1 MQYIIRALRAG
12 DRQVHT
18 EGDGEHV
25 AIGSA
30 EAMPDS
36 APCAAPPRVCVIVTC
51 FNYGRYIREALQS
64 IREQTYPDWQCVIV
78 DDASDD
84 DSRDVVE
91 QWLDQAADPRFHF
104 IKNDTNQGQIASIIE
119 GLSESESEFV
129 ALLDADDF
137 WFPDFLRR
145 HVEVHLNRWYAVA
158 FTCSDEIQVDAA
170 GRALS
175 GSLNVPMVSAGR
187 DRGSPQPI
195 ESQALPIT
203 VAGRIR
209 WPTAPNTAAT
219 FVPSDLFRWHWAT
232 MSAMMFRRSM
242 LNLAVPRAAVLR
254 EPKLKIYA
262 DACVVPI
269 CHYFTGSIVIN
280 ETLGAYRR
288 HGGNQF
294 AKLPVLGARAFHPG
308 TGREPEQ
315 LRVLQTTLQHVLD
328 RKDDFLAIF
337 GRPAVRRFVRAYFRY
352 LRSRSA
358 EVDGP
363 RIRAVIGR
371 SRYYR
376 DQFRHFLGLQRRGR
390 EPA

>member
-1 MQYIIRALRAG
+1 M
-12 DRQVHT
+12 HT

-145 HVEVHLNRWYAVA
+145 HVEVHLN
-158 FTCSDEIQVDAA
+158 
-170 GRALS
+170 
-175 GSLNVPMVSAGR
+175 
-187 DRGSPQPI
+187 
-195 ESQALPIT
+195 
-203 VAGRIR
+203 
-209 WPTAPNTAAT
+209 
-219 FVPSDLFRWHWAT
+219 
-232 MSAMMFRRSM
+232 
-242 LNLAVPRAAVLR
+242 
-254 EPKLKIYA
+254 
-262 DACVVPI
+262 
-269 CHYFTGSIVIN
+269 
-280 ETLGAYRR
+280 
-288 HGGNQF
+288 
-294 AKLPVLGARAFHPG
+294 
-308 TGREPEQ
+308 
-315 LRVLQTTLQHVLD
+315 
-328 RKDDFLAIF
+328 
-337 GRPAVRRFVRAYFRY
+337 
-352 LRSRSA
+352 
-358 EVDGP
+358 
-363 RIRAVIGR
+363 
-371 SRYYR
+371 
-376 DQFRHFLGLQRRGR
+376 
-390 EPA
+390 